1 MSEAGPVGER
11 LQKALAAAGVASRRH
26 AEELIAAGRVTV
38 NGQLT
43 TRLGTRVGPSDQ
55 LGVDGKPVDR
65 RPHFTYIILNKPE
78 GVVSTAQDER
88 GRRTVVDLVRAP
100 ERVYPVGR
108 LDLDSEGL
116 ILLTNDGE
124 LTFRLLHPRH
134 ELPREYYV
142 WVVPNPTDEQLAQLR
157 QGVAI
162 EDWRTSPARI
172 ARRPGGALAFVI
184 HEGHKRQIRLM
195 CQAVGLQVVKLV
207 RVRFGPL
214 DLGPLKPG
222 EWRPLRPEEVEA
234 LQRAA
239 TGAVARRDGKEA
251 R

>member
-1 MSEAGPVGER
+1 M
-11 LQKALAAAGVASRRH
+11 
-26 AEELIAAGRVTV
+26 
-38 NGQLT
+38 
-43 TRLGTRVGPSDQ
+43 
-55 LGVDGKPVDR
+55 
-65 RPHFTYIILNKPE
+65 LNKPE

-162 EDWRTSPARI
+162 EDWRTSPDRI
-172 ARRPGGALAFVI
+172 ARRPGGALSFVI

-234 LQRAA
+234 LQRTA
-239 TGAVARRDGKEA
+239 TGAVARRDGKEG

>member
-38 NGQLT
+38 NGQVT

-55 LGVDGKPVDR
+55 LAVDGKPVDR
-65 RPHFTYIILNKPE
+65 RPHFTYIMLNKPE

-88 GRRTVVDLVRAP
+88 RRRTVVDLVRAP

-172 ARRPGGALAFVI
+172 ARRPGGALSFVI

-234 LQRAA
+234 LQRTA
-239 TGAVARRDGKEA
+239 TGAVARRDGKEG

>member
-1 MSEAGPVGER
+1 
-11 LQKALAAAGVASRRH
+11 
-26 AEELIAAGRVTV
+26 
-38 NGQLT
+38 
-43 TRLGTRVGPSDQ
+43 
-55 LGVDGKPVDR
+55 
-65 RPHFTYIILNKPE
+65 
-78 GVVSTAQDER
+78 
-88 GRRTVVDLVRAP
+88 VRAP

-162 EDWRTSPARI
+162 EDWQTSPARI
-172 ARRPGGALAFVI
+172 ARRPGGALSFVI

-234 LQRAA
+234 LQRTA
-239 TGAVARRDGKEA
+239 TGAVARRDGKEG